1 MTAVISKIK
10 IEQLER
16 LLLPLLI
23 SALCL
28 FVLSS
33 CGGNWS
39 AKGRKL
45 VDKGEYVRAIEVYSQ
60 ELAKNPEKH
69 DAWRDL
75 GFAHYKAENYSE
87 ALQALSRASQDDA
100 FTFLCFGLVYEAQEL
115 YDSAISSMSDAL
127 SLEPDKKT
135 RALLKSRMDDLVR
148 ISLQAQI
155 SLAISQETTLVVG
168 SIPENTIAVVKFDGS
183 LLSPENAPIAA
194 GLADFTMVD
203 LSKVKQ
209 LRLVER
215 LKVELLLRELNLAT
229 SPYVDVSLAPRM
241 GRLLGSR
248 NVVTAKLS
256 VSGVSRIRIAGALIN
271 TVEASSQITS
281 PAEAELNL
289 KQLLR
294 AQKAFVFDLLVFLG
308 IETSP
313 SERDSIMVE
322 PTESMAAFMAYSR
335 GMEFLSRGMYNQAEQ
350 EFQSALLFDK
360 GFSRAQIQVANTRVA
375 ISNRQFGA
383 ATALDLETSFVATVS
398 SAGNQSGAL
407 LTTFI
412 TDSDVLEPGDENPS
426 ETPINPPDVAAP
438 GTAAVKG
445 NLDGD

>member
-16 LLLPLLI
+16 LLLPLLT

-87 ALQALSRASQDDA
+87 ALQALSRASQEDP
-100 FTFLCFGLVYEAQEL
+100 FTLLCFGLVYEAQEL
-115 YDSAISSMSDAL
+115 YDSAIAAMSDAL
-127 SLEPDKKT
+127 TLEPDKKT
-135 RALLKSRMDDLVR
+135 RALLKSRVDDLVR

-155 SLAISQETTLVVG
+155 SFALSQETTLVVG

-203 LSKVKQ
+203 LAKVKQ

-215 LKVELLLRELNLAT
+215 LKVELLLRELNLAA

-256 VSGVSRIRIAGALIN
+256 VGGVSRIRIAGALIN
-271 TVEASSQITS
+271 TVEGSSQITS

-294 AQKAFVFDLLVFLG
+294 AQKEFVFDLLVFLG

-350 EFQSALLFDK
+350 EFQSALLLDR
-360 GFSRAQIQVANTRVA
+360 GFSRAQVQVANTRVA

-383 ATALDLETSFVATVS
+383 ATSLDLETSFVATVS

-407 LTTFI
+407 LTAFI

-426 ETPINPPDVAAP
+426 ETPINPPDVAAS

>member
-1 MTAVISKIK
+1 
-10 IEQLER
+10 
-16 LLLPLLI
+16 
-23 SALCL
+23 
-28 FVLSS
+28 
-33 CGGNWS
+33 
-39 AKGRKL
+39 
-45 VDKGEYVRAIEVYSQ
+45 
-60 ELAKNPEKH
+60 
-69 DAWRDL
+69 
-75 GFAHYKAENYSE
+75 
-87 ALQALSRASQDDA
+87 
-100 FTFLCFGLVYEAQEL
+100 
-115 YDSAISSMSDAL
+115 
-127 SLEPDKKT
+127 
-135 RALLKSRMDDLVR
+135 
-148 ISLQAQI
+148 
-155 SLAISQETTLVVG
+155 
-168 SIPENTIAVVKFDGS
+168 
-183 LLSPENAPIAA
+183 
-194 GLADFTMVD
+194 
-203 LSKVKQ
+203 
-209 LRLVER
+209 
-215 LKVELLLRELNLAT
+215 
-229 SPYVDVSLAPRM
+229 M

-256 VSGVSRIRIAGALIN
+256 VGGVSRIRIAGALIN

-335 GMEFLSRGMYNQAEQ
+335 GMDFLSRGMYNQAEQ
-350 EFQSALLFDK
+350 EFHSALLLDR
-360 GFSRAQIQVANTRVA
+360 GFSRAQVQVANTRVA

-383 ATALDLETSFVATVS
+383 ATSLDLETSFVATVS

-407 LTTFI
+407 LTAFV
-412 TDSDVLEPGDENPS
+412 TDSDVLEPGDENPN

>member
-1 MTAVISKIK
+1 MTAVISRFKIK
-10 IEQLER
+10 QLER

-39 AKGRKL
+39 AKGRNL

-69 DAWRDL
+69 DVWRDL

-87 ALQALSRASQDDA
+87 ALKALSRASQEDP
-100 FTFLCFGLVYEAQEL
+100 FTLLCFGLVYEAQEL
-115 YDSAISSMSDAL
+115 YDSAISAMSDAL
-127 SLEPDKKT
+127 LLDPDKKT
-135 RALLKSRMDDLVR
+135 RALLKSRVDDLVR
-148 ISLQAQI
+148 ISLKAQI

-203 LSKVKQ
+203 LAKVKQ

-215 LKVELLLRELNLAT
+215 LKVELLLRELKLAT

-271 TVEASSQITS
+271 TVEATSQITS

-350 EFQSALLFDK
+350 EFQNALLLDR
-360 GFSRAQIQVANTRVA
+360 GFSRAQVQIANTQVA

-383 ATALDLETSFVATVS
+383 ATSLDLETSFVAAAS

-407 LTTFI
+407 LTSFI
-412 TDSDVLEPGDENPS
+412 TDSDVLEPGDENPT
-426 ETPINPPDVAAP
+426 ETPIPPPNVAAP
-438 GTAAVKG
+438 GSAAVKG